1 MSVACPRCKSPN
13 PDQQKHCGECGALL
27 EPKIA
32 AFRDEIEEA
41 VKSQLKEQKVIE
53 IETAQAIVAR
63 LSEWAKLFGIVVG
76 VPLAILAVVLAVL
89 GIKTYSDFYKDVE
102 KAKNDTIGHM
112 EENARAKVQEI
123 TQEGE
128 QLSAKVKQIT
138 QEGEQLSAQIK
149 AIKGNVEKNQAEISG
164 LTQRVSGI
172 EEKVEF
178 KSRVN
183 PDLKKRLEDT
193 LREYQKFFKGLG
205 FKPASDHVFVDVSAN
220 PVPGAI
226 SYYDPATH
234 TLIIDKTYANDTDML
249 LREYSHHVL
258 YSGPDV
264 KIPTNVMETWAFIA
278 IESGL
283 ANYFACS
290 FKDSPSFG
298 EATAAILKMPSNSWS
313 LKNQRRI
320 TELKQNDYSI
330 LSDGGQ
336 IWGGA
341 FWDLRED
348 LGKDVADKLLYEA
361 WFALS
366 SSDAKSNDPKI
377 FVNKI
382 LDADRTLE
390 AAKHQERIRT
400 AFKNRGLSLE
410 G

>member
-1 MSVACPRCKSPN
+1 MSVACSRCKSPN

-63 LSEWAKLFGIVVG
+63 LSEWAKLFGLVVG

-128 QLSAKVKQIT
+128 QLSAR
-138 QEGEQLSAQIK
+138 IK
-149 AIKGNVEKNQAEISG
+149 AVQDEVDKNQAAIRG
-164 LTQRVSGI
+164 LTRRVSGI

-178 KSRVN
+178 KSPVN
-183 PDLKKRLEDT
+183 PDLKKRLEST
-193 LREYQKFFKGLG
+193 LRQYQEFFKSLG
-205 FKPASDHVFVDVSAN
+205 YKPETDHVVVDIRAD

-226 SYYDPATH
+226 SYYEPSTH
-234 TLIIDKTYANDTDML
+234 TLTIDKTYANDTDML

-258 YSGPDV
+258 YSGTDI
-264 KIPTNVMETWAFIA
+264 KIPTNVVETWAFIA

-290 FKDSPSFG
+290 FKGSPSFG
-298 EATAAILKMPSNSWS
+298 ETTAMILKMPANSWS
-313 LKNQRRI
+313 LQNQRRI
-320 TELKQNDYSI
+320 TELKPQAYSI

-341 FWDLRED
+341 FWDLRQD
-348 LGKDVADKLLYEA
+348 LGQEVADKLLYRA
-361 WFALS
+361 WFSLS
-366 SSDAKSNDPKI
+366 PSDVKSNDPSV
-377 FVNKI
+377 FVRKI
-382 LDADRTLE
+382 LDADHTPE
-390 AAKHQERIRT
+390 AAKHKEQIRMVF
-400 AFKNRGLSLE
+400 ANRGLSLQS
-410 G
+410 